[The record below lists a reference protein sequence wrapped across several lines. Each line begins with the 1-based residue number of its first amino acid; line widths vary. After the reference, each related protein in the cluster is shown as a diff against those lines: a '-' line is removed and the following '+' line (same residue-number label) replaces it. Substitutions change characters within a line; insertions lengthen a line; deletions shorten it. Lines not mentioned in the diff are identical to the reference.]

1 MLTARLKQPTVP
13 FEPCIDGATAC
24 DWIRIDRDSVA
35 DKGQAVSLVQAAM
48 AWAESFSKQ
57 PLFARD
63 YYGYGDSFCSAQLH
77 SLNVQTV
84 SAIHYQQET
93 ADWVE
98 LPTTAYRWQET
109 GEIQFLPA
117 AYSIRGVTRI
127 RVSYRAGYEPAE
139 LPADILQ
146 VVRLLIGRW
155 YDNRADERKQVPS
168 QAEWMMESYVLP
180 IL

>member
-1 MLTARLKQPTVP
+1 MLTARLKKPAVP

-48 AWAESFSKQ
+48 DWAESFCKQ

-63 YYGYGDSFCSAQLH
+63 YYGYGDDFCPAQLH

-84 SAIHYQQET
+84 SAIHYQQDT

-98 LPTTAYRWQET
+98 LPPTAYRWHET
-109 GEIQFLPA
+109 GEIQFLPVA
-117 AYSIRGVTRI
+117 CQIRGVTRI
-127 RVSYRAGYEPAE
+127 RVSYRAGYESTE

-155 YDNRADERKQVPS
+155 YDNRADDRKQWRS
-168 QAEWMMESYVLP
+168 HAEWIMDKYVLP

>member
-1 MLTARLKQPTVP
+1 MLTARLKQPAIPLT
-13 FEPCIDGATAC
+13 PCIDGATAC
-24 DWIRIDRDSVA
+24 DWIRIDRESVA
-35 DKGQAVSLVQAAM
+35 DSAQAVSLVQSAM
-48 AWAESFSKQ
+48 AWAESFCKQ

-63 YYGYGDSFCSAQLH
+63 YYGYGDGFCNSQLH
-77 SLNVQTV
+77 SLTVQTV
-84 SAIHYQQET
+84 SAIHYLQDT
-93 ADWVE
+93 ADWIE
-98 LPTTAYRWQET
+98 LPPTAYRWQET

-117 AYSIRGVTRI
+117 AQLVRGVTRI

-139 LPADILQ
+139 LPADIVQ

-168 QAEWMMESYVLP
+168 QAEWLMGNYVLP